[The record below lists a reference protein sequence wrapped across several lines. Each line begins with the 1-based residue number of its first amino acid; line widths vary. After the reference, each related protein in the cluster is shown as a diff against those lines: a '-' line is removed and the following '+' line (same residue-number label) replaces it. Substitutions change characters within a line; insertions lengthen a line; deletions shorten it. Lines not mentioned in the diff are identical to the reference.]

1 MPEADWTTG
10 VGVRETNRH
19 ERERVKDR
27 NADSE
32 RASEGRCERRERVIL
47 FLPPDRGF
55 PDLNVAVGGNK
66 IQVLFA
72 EGEGREGRGGN
83 RDVCL
88 MRQNHES
95 GGERE

>member
-1 MPEADWTTG
+1 M
-10 VGVRETNRH
+10 
-19 ERERVKDR
+19 
-27 NADSE
+27 
-32 RASEGRCERRERVIL
+32 IL